1 MALKYDITGDNHQ
14 FLKTLQESE
23 DGVRHTSQVIER
35 EGGSIETTFKR
46 IQQAAAL
53 SVAGFSAQAF
63 IRQAASIRGEFQKL
77 EVAFSTMLES
87 EEKANALMQQLTKT
101 AAITP
106 FDLKGVAD
114 GAKQLMAYGVA
125 ADEVNDVLIHLGDI
139 AAGLSLPLGDLVYL
153 YGTTMTQGRMFT
165 QDLRQFMG
173 RGIPLAD
180 ELAKQFG
187 VAKEKV
193 GELVTAGKVGADEFK
208 KAIMSL
214 SSEGGKFGG
223 LMEKQSKIIQGQISN
238 IEDAIDVMFN
248 DIGKQ
253 SEGAINASLDLVSTL
268 VEHWEAVGTAI
279 LAAAEAYGIY
289 KATLMTMTAFN
300 SAATNIGYDAEIA
313 SLSKLLPMKEAEA
326 NADLQIAVAE
336 GRLSASKAETI
347 ASMRMELNE
356 RLKVLAVK
364 EAAAKADYKAALE
377 QHLIAQRNMAVAQSQ
392 VKIALETGTA
402 EEIAAAKRGAAT
414 AKQELQTAAIAKN
427 TAHKELNTVSTQK
440 NALAN
445 GLDAAATAGNTAA
458 TGILTQAKLALKR
471 AIDAVNASFLASPI
485 FWIAAAIAGVTFAI
499 YKLVTAETAEE
510 AARRKANEQID
521 EFNKKLDEQEA
532 KIKEHI
538 ATIKSETATEYQK
551 VRAYEALKQLM
562 PTLTNEY
569 SRAEIAALDM
579 VDAQQKINETLDNAE
594 YEDAKAKVEGYK
606 KSIENIND
614 LMLQD
619 ARYNGGRNALF
630 NLNQLERA
638 EAMLAEAEKRLNSIL
653 ELRRK
658 AAEEA
663 RPIEIRLKEAQD
675 NEAVRKRIFD
685 FYDKAMALTADLQSA
700 NETINF
706 TTGQTRLDEFIENAQ
721 KEIDDLRE
729 QQEKNPIDEYLRIEL
744 NEKQKILNDL
754 LAMKANWT
762 TMGVLNLPFTFTVN
776 YASAQAAMEAAK
788 QKAAGLAAQ
797 QANTPTL
804 ADAYNKAQKA
814 YKDAKEKVD
823 KMSKNRSAYTQADWD
838 KAQEELK
845 DAKTTYSGLGGDTS
859 EKGSKNAA
867 KTRQQRYN
875 DMERRL
881 ALDKQRTSVDLQ
893 FSTNQAIIDAM
904 ADGQE
909 KTIAQMQLDYEKQKE
924 EIKRGYEDLKQQKI
938 DSARQ
943 LFEANPDNKDKV
955 FDPSTVNTD
964 YTDEETANY
973 EAQMKAA
980 TEAYVREVE
989 KRGKAE
995 IDSMYEYLSQYGS
1008 IQQMRLAIKKDYDRK
1023 IEKEDDEWRKRL
1035 LSKERD
1041 AAMQNITAENLLKNI
1056 DLATVF
1062 SDYGVLLATPL
1073 EEALTKLKEYTT
1085 TDAFKARSFEDQKSI
1100 YETINNVQ
1108 SQLNGISS
1116 FSFSEIGKNLY
1127 DYNNALVRFNEA
1139 SNDLTAAAND
1149 VINAEEAVKVAE
1161 LELARAT
1168 NNQANA
1174 AAIATA
1180 NAKVTQTKATATNA
1194 KNAYDQK
1201 LANFNNAQSDLISS
1215 QAAAS
1220 ESMRKFQTSIDNV
1233 GKMAQAVASG
1243 SMKQLWD
1250 ALGKKTQA
1258 RITQFIG
1265 GTRSHN
1271 KAIEAMTATLSQQGK
1286 GLDYFVE
1293 KIQGVASE
1301 IYASGDEIESSDIGG
1316 KITKLFDELFGSED
1330 KNINGLGKDI
1340 AKIIEKSLSKSKDN
1354 GDNEGDA
1361 AKEAA
1366 KEVTKAIAG
1375 SGGSLWTMIIGL
1387 ILDLLDVLAQGLGN
1401 LIDSL
1406 LTKVGDAIDGILSEI
1421 GSGQFFVKL
1430 AHGVGSIVGGVVK
1443 GVANLFSGGAAFS
1456 SGNTDEMED
1465 RIAELKAANEALA
1478 KSIDSLSETIKKND
1492 STNSQS
1498 LEAYREALAGE
1509 KDWRKNQLEAIN
1521 ARASEWTNTGYG
1533 FLGLGGKS
1541 SFNDHMAGNDW
1552 YGWDKFDEV
1561 LKKHFGESGIEH
1573 NSVNRN
1579 TIWELTPEEM
1589 SLLQQFAPKEW
1600 QALMNGD
1607 GHRNPQD
1614 LVNEYIERA
1623 GMIESLTS
1631 ALNEKLTGY
1640 SWDSFLDSYKSLLK
1654 DLDST
1659 TEDFADHIQ
1668 ELISNALIE
1677 AFVNGEAVQG
1687 KIKDLY
1693 KKIAQYA
1700 SEDSD
1705 GGTDLTKDE
1714 INDIKAANEDIAN
1727 TLLAWREA
1735 AKQAGL
1741 ITSSNEE
1748 PYEQEATKGA
1758 WQGMSE
1764 DTGQELN
1771 GRFTALQVAGEN
1783 ISNQMTLAVTQ
1794 INLIT
1799 GFTQSSN
1806 HYLMDIRN
1814 SIIMGNT
1821 YLEDIAK
1828 YSKAIYSEFASKLD
1842 TIANNTKY

>member
-1 MALKYDITGDNHQ
+1 MALKWDITGDNYQ

-63 IRQAASIRGEFQKL
+63 IRQAASVRGEFQKL

-125 ADEVNDVLIHLGDI
+125 ADEVNDTLIHLGDI

-223 LMEKQSKIIQGQISN
+223 LMEKQSKTIQGQISN

-253 SEGAINASLDLVSTL
+253 SEGVINASLDLVSTL

-867 KTRQQRYN
+867 KTRQQRIREQQRYN

-881 ALDKQRTSVDLQ
+881 ELDKQRTSVDLQ
-893 FSTNQAIIDAM
+893 FSTDQAVIDAM
-904 ADGQE
+904 EDGSK
-909 KTIAQMQLDYEKQKE
+909 KTLAQIQLDYRKQKE
-924 EIKRGYEDLKQQKI
+924 EIQRGYEDLKQQKI
-938 DSARQ
+938 DNARQ
-943 LFEANPDNKDKV
+943 LFEANPANKDKV
-955 FDPSTVNTD
+955 FDPSKVNTD

-973 EAQMKAA
+973 EAQMRANEETYQRSLRDQQNAQRQALLDYIK
-980 TEAYVREVE
+980 E
-989 KRGKAE
+989 
-995 IDSMYEYLSQYGS
+995 YGS
-1008 IQQMRLAIKKDYDRK
+1008 IQ
-1023 IEKEDDEWRKRL
+1023 
-1035 LSKERD
+1035 
-1041 AAMQNITAENLLKNI
+1041 
-1056 DLATVF
+1056 
-1062 SDYGVLLATPL
+1062 
-1073 EEALTKLKEYTT
+1073 
-1085 TDAFKARSFEDQKSI
+1085 
-1100 YETINNVQ
+1100 
-1108 SQLNGISS
+1108 
-1116 FSFSEIGKNLY
+1116 
-1127 DYNNALVRFNEA
+1127 
-1139 SNDLTAAAND
+1139 
-1149 VINAEEAVKVAE
+1149 
-1161 LELARAT
+1161 
-1168 NNQANA
+1168 
-1174 AAIATA
+1174 
-1180 NAKVTQTKATATNA
+1180 
-1194 KNAYDQK
+1194 DQK
-1201 LANFNNAQSDLISS
+1201 LAIAKEYEQRIAKEQGIIQKRALEAERDRTLSELDMKELQQSINWEDVFGDLSRKSVSSLRQLRDRLRQALDTKDITVENAQILSDKIAEISNAITDKTDILASILPGLRERKRLTEQATAAEELYRKALEKEAESINKVLADKREIQDLLNEAQIRDAFGQKITVELEAISEENKERLLASLDKDSDLYKKLLELFENLAADVTDQNNNHATSEAKRSYAKELKDSLNDGNFKQILSNLFNFEGMGFTEIASLVNTNAQSLSDFIDKIGLENTDFGQAVHGFADGVGGFNNAIQSL
-1215 QAAAS
+1215 A
-1220 ESMRKFQTSIDNV
+1220 
-1233 GKMAQAVASG
+1233 
-1243 SMKQLWD
+1243 
-1250 ALGKKTQA
+1250 
-1258 RITQFIG
+1258 
-1265 GTRSHN
+1265 
-1271 KAIEAMTATLSQQGK
+1271 
-1286 GLDYFVE
+1286 
-1293 KIQGVASE
+1293 
-1301 IYASGDEIESSDIGG
+1301 
-1316 KITKLFDELFGSED
+1316 
-1330 KNINGLGKDI
+1330 
-1340 AKIIEKSLSKSKDN
+1340 N
-1354 GDNEGDA
+1354 GDVFGAVNGVLDG
-1361 AKEAA
+1361 
-1366 KEVTKAIAG
+1366 IAG
-1375 SGGSLWTMIIGL
+1375 FGRMGVTIFGGS
-1387 ILDLLDVLAQGLGN
+1387 GN
-1401 LIDSL
+1401 
-1406 LTKVGDAIDGILSEI
+1406 E
-1421 GSGQFFVKL
+1421 
-1430 AHGVGSIVGGVVK
+1430 
-1443 GVANLFSGGAAFS
+1443 
-1456 SGNTDEMED
+1456 DEMEAE
-1465 RIAELKAANEALA
+1465 IANLSKANENLA
-1478 KSIDSLSETIKKND
+1478 MAIEKLSQRINDKS
-1492 STNSQS
+1492 STNQQS
-1498 LEAYREALAGE
+1498 LEAYREALDAE
-1509 KDWRKNQLEAIN
+1509 KEWEANQRKKIDD
-1521 ARASEWTNTGYG
+1521 RASEWTNTGYG

-1541 SFNDHMAGNDW
+1541 SFNDHMAGWDW
-1552 YGWDKFDEV
+1552 DGWKTFSDI
-1561 LKKHFGESGIEH
+1561 LKKHLGESGIEH

-1700 SEDSD
+1700 SEDSA
-1705 GGTDLTKDE
+1705 GGTDLTADE

>member
-23 DGVRHTSQVIER
+23 DGVKHTSQVIER

-223 LMEKQSKIIQGQISN
+223 LMEKQSKTIQGQISN

-253 SEGAINASLDLVSTL
+253 SEGVINASLDLVSTL

-867 KTRQQRYN
+867 KTRQQRLREQQRYN

-893 FSTNQAIIDAM
+893 YSTNQAIIDAM

-1056 DLATVF
+1056 DLVTVF

-1168 NNQANA
+1168 HNQANA

-1456 SGNTDEMED
+1456 SGNTDDMED
-1465 RIAELKAANEALA
+1465 RIAKLKAANEALA

-1492 STNSQS
+1492 STNAQS
-1498 LEAYREALAGE
+1498 LEAYQKALSDE
-1509 KDWRKNQLEAIN
+1509 KEWEENQREAIN

-1541 SFNDHMAGNDW
+1541 SFNAHMAGWDW
-1552 YGWDKFDEV
+1552 YGWDV
-1561 LKKHFGESGIEH
+1561 LSQRLREHQGESGVTH
-1573 NSVNRN
+1573 SSVNRN
-1579 TIWELTPEEM
+1579 NIWDLSPEEM
-1589 SLLQQFAPKEW
+1589 KILRDFSPKEW
-1600 QALMNGD
+1600 AALMNGD
-1607 GHRNPQD
+1607 GHHNPSELID
-1614 LVNEYIERA
+1614 EYIARA
-1623 GMIESLTS
+1623 GKIEELTS

-1640 SWDSFLDSYKSLLK
+1640 SWDGFLDSYKSILK
-1654 DLDST
+1654 DLTSET
-1659 TEDFADHIQ
+1659 KDFADKT
-1668 ELISNALIE
+1668 EEMISNALLE
-1677 AFVNGEAVQG
+1677 SLVNEEFQARIKALYQYIADHAGDGLDGGELEYIRG
-1687 KIKDLY
+1687 ENE
-1693 KKIAQYA
+1693 KIA
-1700 SEDSD
+1700 
-1705 GGTDLTKDE
+1705 
-1714 INDIKAANEDIAN
+1714 NNMIARRQ
-1727 TLLAWREA
+1727 AMID
-1735 AKQAGL
+1735 AGL
-1741 ITSSNEE
+1741 LKPTNEE

>member
-1 MALKYDITGDNHQ
+1 MALKWDITGDNYQ

-223 LMEKQSKIIQGQISN
+223 LMEKQSKTIQGQISN

-268 VEHWEAVGTAI
+268 VEHWEEVGTAI

-867 KTRQQRYN
+867 KTRQQRLREQQRYN

-893 FSTNQAIIDAM
+893 FSTDQAVIDAM
-904 ADGQE
+904 EDGSK
-909 KTIAQMQLDYEKQKE
+909 KTLAQIQLDYRKQKE
-924 EIKRGYEDLKQQKI
+924 EIQRGYEDLKQQKI
-938 DSARQ
+938 DNARQ
-943 LFEANPDNKDKV
+943 LFEANPANKDKV
-955 FDPSTVNTD
+955 FDPSKVNTD

-973 EAQMKAA
+973 EAQMRANEETYQRSLRDQQNAQRQALLDYIK
-980 TEAYVREVE
+980 E
-989 KRGKAE
+989 
-995 IDSMYEYLSQYGS
+995 YGS
-1008 IQQMRLAIKKDYDRK
+1008 IQ
-1023 IEKEDDEWRKRL
+1023 
-1035 LSKERD
+1035 
-1041 AAMQNITAENLLKNI
+1041 
-1056 DLATVF
+1056 
-1062 SDYGVLLATPL
+1062 
-1073 EEALTKLKEYTT
+1073 
-1085 TDAFKARSFEDQKSI
+1085 
-1100 YETINNVQ
+1100 
-1108 SQLNGISS
+1108 
-1116 FSFSEIGKNLY
+1116 
-1127 DYNNALVRFNEA
+1127 
-1139 SNDLTAAAND
+1139 
-1149 VINAEEAVKVAE
+1149 
-1161 LELARAT
+1161 
-1168 NNQANA
+1168 
-1174 AAIATA
+1174 
-1180 NAKVTQTKATATNA
+1180 
-1194 KNAYDQK
+1194 DQK
-1201 LANFNNAQSDLISS
+1201 LAIAKEYEQRIAKEQGIIQKRALEAERDRTLSELDMKELQQSINWEDVFGDLSRKSVSSLRQLRDRLRQALDTKDITVENAQILSDKIAEIGNAITDKTDILASILPGLRERKRLTEQATAAEELYRKALEKEAESINKVLADKREIQDLLNEAQIRDAFGQKITVELEAISEENKERLLASLDKDSDLYKKLLELFENLAADVTDQNNNHATSEAKRSYAKELKDSLNDGNFKQILSNLFNFEGMGFTEIASLVNTNAQSLSDFIDKIGLENTDFGQAVHGFADGVGGFNNAIQSLANGDV
-1215 QAAAS
+1215 
-1220 ESMRKFQTSIDNV
+1220 F
-1233 GKMAQAVASG
+1233 GAVNGVLDGIAGFGRMGATIFGGSG
-1243 SMKQLWD
+1243 NEDDMEAEIANLSKANENLAM
-1250 ALGKKTQA
+1250 
-1258 RITQFIG
+1258 
-1265 GTRSHN
+1265 
-1271 KAIEAMTATLSQQGK
+1271 AIEKLSQR
-1286 GLDYFVE
+1286 
-1293 KIQGVASE
+1293 IN
-1301 IYASGDEIESSDIGG
+1301 
-1316 KITKLFDELFGSED
+1316 D
-1330 KNINGLGKDI
+1330 K
-1340 AKIIEKSLSKSKDN
+1340 S
-1354 GDNEGDA
+1354 
-1361 AKEAA
+1361 
-1366 KEVTKAIAG
+1366 
-1375 SGGSLWTMIIGL
+1375 
-1387 ILDLLDVLAQGLGN
+1387 
-1401 LIDSL
+1401 
-1406 LTKVGDAIDGILSEI
+1406 
-1421 GSGQFFVKL
+1421 
-1430 AHGVGSIVGGVVK
+1430 
-1443 GVANLFSGGAAFS
+1443 
-1456 SGNTDEMED
+1456 
-1465 RIAELKAANEALA
+1465 
-1478 KSIDSLSETIKKND
+1478 

-1509 KDWRKNQLEAIN
+1509 KDWQKNQLEAIN

-1541 SFNDHMAGNDW
+1541 SFNAHMAGNDW

>member
-1 MALKYDITGDNHQ
+1 
-14 FLKTLQESE
+14 
-23 DGVRHTSQVIER
+23 
-35 EGGSIETTFKR
+35 
-46 IQQAAAL
+46 
-53 SVAGFSAQAF
+53 
-63 IRQAASIRGEFQKL
+63 
-77 EVAFSTMLES
+77 
-87 EEKANALMQQLTKT
+87 
-101 AAITP
+101 
-106 FDLKGVAD
+106 
-114 GAKQLMAYGVA
+114 
-125 ADEVNDVLIHLGDI
+125 
-139 AAGLSLPLGDLVYL
+139 
-153 YGTTMTQGRMFT
+153 
-165 QDLRQFMG
+165 
-173 RGIPLAD
+173 
-180 ELAKQFG
+180 
-187 VAKEKV
+187 
-193 GELVTAGKVGADEFK
+193 
-208 KAIMSL
+208 
-214 SSEGGKFGG
+214 
-223 LMEKQSKIIQGQISN
+223 
-238 IEDAIDVMFN
+238 
-248 DIGKQ
+248 
-253 SEGAINASLDLVSTL
+253 
-268 VEHWEAVGTAI
+268 
-279 LAAAEAYGIY
+279 
-289 KATLMTMTAFN
+289 
-300 SAATNIGYDAEIA
+300 
-313 SLSKLLPMKEAEA
+313 
-326 NADLQIAVAE
+326 
-336 GRLSASKAETI
+336 
-347 ASMRMELNE
+347 
-356 RLKVLAVK
+356 
-364 EAAAKADYKAALE
+364 
-377 QHLIAQRNMAVAQSQ
+377 
-392 VKIALETGTA
+392 
-402 EEIAAAKRGAAT
+402 
-414 AKQELQTAAIAKN
+414 
-427 TAHKELNTVSTQK
+427 
-440 NALAN
+440 
-445 GLDAAATAGNTAA
+445 
-458 TGILTQAKLALKR
+458 
-471 AIDAVNASFLASPI
+471 
-485 FWIAAAIAGVTFAI
+485 
-499 YKLVTAETAEE
+499 
-510 AARRKANEQID
+510 
-521 EFNKKLDEQEA
+521 
-532 KIKEHI
+532 
-538 ATIKSETATEYQK
+538 
-551 VRAYEALKQLM
+551 M

-706 TTGQTRLDEFIENAQ
+706 TNGQTRLDEFIENAQ

-797 QANTPTL
+797 QASTPTL

-867 KTRQQRYN
+867 KTRQQRIREQQRYN

-881 ALDKQRTSVDLQ
+881 ELDKQRTSVDLQ
-893 FSTNQAIIDAM
+893 FSTDQAVIDAM
-904 ADGQE
+904 EDGSK
-909 KTIAQMQLDYEKQKE
+909 KTLAQIQLDYRKQKE
-924 EIKRGYEDLKQQKI
+924 EIQRGYEDLKQQKI
-938 DSARQ
+938 DNARQ
-943 LFEANPDNKDKV
+943 LFEANPANKDKV
-955 FDPSTVNTD
+955 FDPSKVNTD

-973 EAQMKAA
+973 EAQMRANEETYQRSLRDQQNAQRQALLDYIK
-980 TEAYVREVE
+980 E
-989 KRGKAE
+989 
-995 IDSMYEYLSQYGS
+995 YGS
-1008 IQQMRLAIKKDYDRK
+1008 IQ
-1023 IEKEDDEWRKRL
+1023 
-1035 LSKERD
+1035 
-1041 AAMQNITAENLLKNI
+1041 
-1056 DLATVF
+1056 
-1062 SDYGVLLATPL
+1062 
-1073 EEALTKLKEYTT
+1073 
-1085 TDAFKARSFEDQKSI
+1085 
-1100 YETINNVQ
+1100 
-1108 SQLNGISS
+1108 
-1116 FSFSEIGKNLY
+1116 
-1127 DYNNALVRFNEA
+1127 
-1139 SNDLTAAAND
+1139 
-1149 VINAEEAVKVAE
+1149 
-1161 LELARAT
+1161 
-1168 NNQANA
+1168 
-1174 AAIATA
+1174 
-1180 NAKVTQTKATATNA
+1180 
-1194 KNAYDQK
+1194 DQK
-1201 LANFNNAQSDLISS
+1201 LAIAKEYEQRIAKEQGIIQKRALEAERDRTLSELDMKELQQSINWEDVFGDLSRKSVSSLRQLRDRLRQALDTKDITVENAQILSDKIAEIGNAITDKTDILASILPGLRERKRLTEQATAAEELYRKALEKEAESINKVLADKREIQDLLNEAQIRDAFGQKITVELEAISEENKERLLASLDKDSDLYKKLLELFENLAADVTDQNNNHATSEAKRSYAKELKDSLNDGNFKQILSNLFNFEGMGFTEIASLVNTNAQSLSDFIDKIGLENTDFGQAVHGFADGVGGFNNAIQSLANGDV
-1215 QAAAS
+1215 
-1220 ESMRKFQTSIDNV
+1220 F
-1233 GKMAQAVASG
+1233 GAVNGVLDGIAGFGRMGVTIFGGSG
-1243 SMKQLWD
+1243 NEDDMEAEIANLSKANENLAM
-1250 ALGKKTQA
+1250 
-1258 RITQFIG
+1258 
-1265 GTRSHN
+1265 
-1271 KAIEAMTATLSQQGK
+1271 AIEKLSQR
-1286 GLDYFVE
+1286 
-1293 KIQGVASE
+1293 IN
-1301 IYASGDEIESSDIGG
+1301 
-1316 KITKLFDELFGSED
+1316 D
-1330 KNINGLGKDI
+1330 K
-1340 AKIIEKSLSKSKDN
+1340 S
-1354 GDNEGDA
+1354 
-1361 AKEAA
+1361 
-1366 KEVTKAIAG
+1366 
-1375 SGGSLWTMIIGL
+1375 
-1387 ILDLLDVLAQGLGN
+1387 
-1401 LIDSL
+1401 
-1406 LTKVGDAIDGILSEI
+1406 
-1421 GSGQFFVKL
+1421 
-1430 AHGVGSIVGGVVK
+1430 
-1443 GVANLFSGGAAFS
+1443 
-1456 SGNTDEMED
+1456 
-1465 RIAELKAANEALA
+1465 
-1478 KSIDSLSETIKKND
+1478 
-1492 STNSQS
+1492 STNQQS
-1498 LEAYREALAGE
+1498 LEAYREALDAE
-1509 KDWRKNQLEAIN
+1509 KEWEANQRKKIDD
-1521 ARASEWTNTGYG
+1521 RASEWTNTGYG

-1541 SFNDHMAGNDW
+1541 SFNAHMAGWDW
-1552 YGWDKFDEV
+1552 DGWKTFSDI
-1561 LKKHFGESGIEH
+1561 LKKHLGESGIEH

-1700 SEDSD
+1700 SEDSA
-1705 GGTDLTKDE
+1705 GGTDLTADE

>member
-1 MALKYDITGDNHQ
+1 MALKWDITGDNYQ

-223 LMEKQSKIIQGQISN
+223 LMEKQSKTIQGQISN

-268 VEHWEAVGTAI
+268 VEHWEEVGTAI

-485 FWIAAAIAGVTFAI
+485 FWIAAAIAATTFVV
-499 YKLVTAETAEE
+499 YKLATAESAQEKAT
-510 AARRKANEQID
+510 RKANEALEEQ
-521 EFNKKLDEQEA
+521 NKLNEERNQKVMELLRTIQDKNATELAQLKAYNELKTLVPDITDKYSQQALAAMDAADSQKELNSQLEQQEYEEA
-532 KIKEHI
+532 KNKAEQYRKEVERLRKVVGDG
-538 ATIKSETATEYQK
+538 TPSLTAMYQSQYTGRNEQVTAKRQLPFAEENLRVWEQK
-551 VRAYEALKQLM
+551 VREIERLQ
-562 PTLTNEY
+562 
-569 SRAEIAALDM
+569 AEIA
-579 VDAQQKINETLDNAE
+579 
-594 YEDAKAKVEGYK
+594 
-606 KSIENIND
+606 
-614 LMLQD
+614 
-619 ARYNGGRNALF
+619 
-630 NLNQLERA
+630 ERQ
-638 EAMLAEAEKRLNSIL
+638 
-653 ELRRK
+653 
-658 AAEEA
+658 
-663 RPIEIRLKEAQD
+663 RPIEIRLSEARE

-685 FYDKAMALTADLQSA
+685 FYDKAMVLTNDWQSA

-706 TTGQTRLDEFIENAQ
+706 STGQTRLDEFIENAQ

-729 QQEKNPIDEYLRIEL
+729 QQRKNPIDEYLRIEL

-776 YASAQAAMEAAK
+776 YASAQVAMEAAK

-797 QANTPTL
+797 QASTPTL

-867 KTRQQRYN
+867 KTRQQRLREQQRYN

-893 FSTNQAIIDAM
+893 FSTDQAVIDAM
-904 ADGQE
+904 EDGSK
-909 KTIAQMQLDYEKQKE
+909 KTLAQIQLDYRKQKE
-924 EIKRGYEDLKQQKI
+924 EIQRGYEDLKQQKI
-938 DSARQ
+938 DNARQ
-943 LFEANPDNKDKV
+943 LFEANPANKDKV
-955 FDPSTVNTD
+955 FDPSKVNTD

-973 EAQMKAA
+973 EAQMRANEETYQRSLRDQQNAQRQALLDYIK
-980 TEAYVREVE
+980 E
-989 KRGKAE
+989 
-995 IDSMYEYLSQYGS
+995 YGS
-1008 IQQMRLAIKKDYDRK
+1008 IQ
-1023 IEKEDDEWRKRL
+1023 
-1035 LSKERD
+1035 
-1041 AAMQNITAENLLKNI
+1041 
-1056 DLATVF
+1056 
-1062 SDYGVLLATPL
+1062 
-1073 EEALTKLKEYTT
+1073 
-1085 TDAFKARSFEDQKSI
+1085 
-1100 YETINNVQ
+1100 
-1108 SQLNGISS
+1108 
-1116 FSFSEIGKNLY
+1116 
-1127 DYNNALVRFNEA
+1127 
-1139 SNDLTAAAND
+1139 
-1149 VINAEEAVKVAE
+1149 
-1161 LELARAT
+1161 
-1168 NNQANA
+1168 
-1174 AAIATA
+1174 
-1180 NAKVTQTKATATNA
+1180 
-1194 KNAYDQK
+1194 DQK
-1201 LANFNNAQSDLISS
+1201 LAIAKEYEQRIAKEQGIIQKRALEAERDRTLSELDMKELQQSINWEDVFGDLSRKSVSSLRQLRDRLRQALDTKDITVENAQILSDKIAEIGNAITDKTDILASILPGLRERKRLTEQATAAEELYRKALEKEAESINKVLADKREIQDLLNEAQIRDAFGQKITVELEAISEENKERLLASLDKDSDLYKKLLELFENLAADVTDQNNNHATSEAKRSYAKELKDSLNDGNFKQILSNLFNFEGMGFTEIASLVNTNAQSLSDFIDKIGLENTDFGQAVHGFADGVGGFNNAIQSLAKGDV
-1215 QAAAS
+1215 
-1220 ESMRKFQTSIDNV
+1220 F
-1233 GKMAQAVASG
+1233 GAVNG
-1243 SMKQLWD
+1243 V
-1250 ALGKKTQA
+1250 
-1258 RITQFIG
+1258 
-1265 GTRSHN
+1265 
-1271 KAIEAMTATLSQQGK
+1271 
-1286 GLDYFVE
+1286 LD
-1293 KIQGVASE
+1293 G
-1301 IYASGDEIESSDIGG
+1301 
-1316 KITKLFDELFGSED
+1316 
-1330 KNINGLGKDI
+1330 
-1340 AKIIEKSLSKSKDN
+1340 
-1354 GDNEGDA
+1354 
-1361 AKEAA
+1361 
-1366 KEVTKAIAG
+1366 IAG
-1375 SGGSLWTMIIGL
+1375 FGRMGAIIFGGS
-1387 ILDLLDVLAQGLGN
+1387 GN
-1401 LIDSL
+1401 
-1406 LTKVGDAIDGILSEI
+1406 E
-1421 GSGQFFVKL
+1421 
-1430 AHGVGSIVGGVVK
+1430 
-1443 GVANLFSGGAAFS
+1443 
-1456 SGNTDEMED
+1456 DEMEAE
-1465 RIAELKAANEALA
+1465 IAYLSKANENLA
-1478 KSIDSLSETIKKND
+1478 MAIEKLSQRINDKS

-1509 KDWRKNQLEAIN
+1509 KDWQKNQLDAIN

-1541 SFNDHMAGNDW
+1541 SFNAHMAGNDW

-1573 NSVNRN
+1573 KSVNRN

-1771 GRFTALQVAGEN
+1771 GRFTALQVTGEN

>member
-223 LMEKQSKIIQGQISN
+223 LMEKQSKTIQGQISN

-268 VEHWEAVGTAI
+268 VEHWEEVGTAI

-867 KTRQQRYN
+867 KTRQQRIREQQRYN

-881 ALDKQRTSVDLQ
+881 ELDKQRTSVDLQ
-893 FSTNQAIIDAM
+893 FSTDQAVIDAM
-904 ADGQE
+904 EDGSK
-909 KTIAQMQLDYEKQKE
+909 KTLAQIQLDYRKQKE
-924 EIKRGYEDLKQQKI
+924 EIQRGYEDLKQQKI
-938 DSARQ
+938 DNARQ
-943 LFEANPDNKDKV
+943 LFEANPANKDKV
-955 FDPSTVNTD
+955 FDPSKVNTD

-973 EAQMKAA
+973 EAQMRANEETYQRSLRDQQNAQRQALLDYIK
-980 TEAYVREVE
+980 E
-989 KRGKAE
+989 
-995 IDSMYEYLSQYGS
+995 YGS
-1008 IQQMRLAIKKDYDRK
+1008 IQ
-1023 IEKEDDEWRKRL
+1023 
-1035 LSKERD
+1035 
-1041 AAMQNITAENLLKNI
+1041 
-1056 DLATVF
+1056 
-1062 SDYGVLLATPL
+1062 
-1073 EEALTKLKEYTT
+1073 
-1085 TDAFKARSFEDQKSI
+1085 
-1100 YETINNVQ
+1100 
-1108 SQLNGISS
+1108 
-1116 FSFSEIGKNLY
+1116 
-1127 DYNNALVRFNEA
+1127 
-1139 SNDLTAAAND
+1139 
-1149 VINAEEAVKVAE
+1149 
-1161 LELARAT
+1161 
-1168 NNQANA
+1168 
-1174 AAIATA
+1174 
-1180 NAKVTQTKATATNA
+1180 
-1194 KNAYDQK
+1194 DQK
-1201 LANFNNAQSDLISS
+1201 LAIAKEYEQRIAKEQGIIQKRALEAERDRTLSELDMKELQQSINWEDVFGDLSRKSVSSLRQLRDRLRQALDTKDITVENAQILSDKIAEIGNAITDKTDILASILPGLRERKRLTEQATAAEELYRKALEKEAESINKVLADKREIQDLLNEAQIRDAFGQKITVELEAISEENKERLLASLDKDSDLYKKLLELFENLAADVTDQNNNHATSEAKRSYAKELKDSLNDGNFKQILSNLFNFEGMGFTEIASLVNTNAQSLSDFIDKIGLENTDFGQAVHGFADGVGGFNNAIQSLANGDV
-1215 QAAAS
+1215 
-1220 ESMRKFQTSIDNV
+1220 F
-1233 GKMAQAVASG
+1233 GAVNGVLDGIAGFGRMGVTIFGGSG
-1243 SMKQLWD
+1243 NEDDMEAEIANLSKANENLAM
-1250 ALGKKTQA
+1250 
-1258 RITQFIG
+1258 
-1265 GTRSHN
+1265 
-1271 KAIEAMTATLSQQGK
+1271 AIEKLSQR
-1286 GLDYFVE
+1286 
-1293 KIQGVASE
+1293 IN
-1301 IYASGDEIESSDIGG
+1301 
-1316 KITKLFDELFGSED
+1316 D
-1330 KNINGLGKDI
+1330 K
-1340 AKIIEKSLSKSKDN
+1340 S
-1354 GDNEGDA
+1354 
-1361 AKEAA
+1361 
-1366 KEVTKAIAG
+1366 
-1375 SGGSLWTMIIGL
+1375 
-1387 ILDLLDVLAQGLGN
+1387 
-1401 LIDSL
+1401 
-1406 LTKVGDAIDGILSEI
+1406 
-1421 GSGQFFVKL
+1421 
-1430 AHGVGSIVGGVVK
+1430 
-1443 GVANLFSGGAAFS
+1443 
-1456 SGNTDEMED
+1456 
-1465 RIAELKAANEALA
+1465 
-1478 KSIDSLSETIKKND
+1478 
-1492 STNSQS
+1492 STNQQS
-1498 LEAYREALAGE
+1498 LEAYREALDAE
-1509 KDWRKNQLEAIN
+1509 KEWEANQRKKIDD
-1521 ARASEWTNTGYG
+1521 RASEWTNTGYG

-1541 SFNDHMAGNDW
+1541 SFNDHMAGWDW
-1552 YGWDKFDEV
+1552 DGWKTFSDI
-1561 LKKHFGESGIEH
+1561 LKKHLGESGIEH

-1700 SEDSD
+1700 SDDSA
-1705 GGTDLTKDE
+1705 GGTDLTADE